1 MKLGVVTSPGYFLSS
16 RQSCMSQSSGSDEMN
31 DWPVCS
37 ICKVKKKYAYF
48 IVSYFFTLLLFFF
61 SKHRPEF
68 GTHATTWRGV
78 RVRGLSR
85 LRCLER
91 VRVWCLAQGYH
102 GSAQEVNWHQ
112 FFFHLRISCSYLQ
125 RLWFLFQGVH
135 HLAPHVFTV
144 AQKGKVKHWLYRGHF
159 AFYVF

>member
-1 MKLGVVTSPGYFLSS
+1 MLSLGWNLTLKLGVVTSPGYFLSS

-112 FFFHLRISCSYLQ
+112 FFFSPENQLFISTEVVVSLSRSPPSCTPCFHSSPE
-125 RLWFLFQGVH
+125 G
-135 HLAPHVFTV
+135 
-144 AQKGKVKHWLYRGHF
+144 
-159 AFYVF
+159 